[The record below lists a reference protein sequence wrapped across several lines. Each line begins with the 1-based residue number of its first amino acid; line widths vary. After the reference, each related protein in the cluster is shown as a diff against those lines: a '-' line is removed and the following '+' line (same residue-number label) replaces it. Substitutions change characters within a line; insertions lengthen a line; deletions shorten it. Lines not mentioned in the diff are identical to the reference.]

1 MMAPSHRIFALFFL
15 LLGILVLPSAADQTK
30 EKAYVYGTGTDGETR
45 QLAVD
50 RRPALYTGDFGDCLD
65 GGSLFNV
72 TKFDGAYFADNM
84 TIVLHLDA
92 TSNIRNEST
101 MMYISVD
108 AYGENRLSMT
118 FNPCHAMISSLCPLV
133 ATRPVGAYVMIP
145 VAPRDVSGIPD
156 IAYAIPDFEGT
167 LKLRIFSN
175 SSMTEIGCFQA
186 VMRNGNSFSHPEA
199 VSSALGA
206 CTILAIVASFAT
218 AAYGVSVTHMRMHY
232 AHSFSVFIILETF
245 QAIFFSGALSLD
257 WPSVLTAW
265 WSNFAWSAGMIYT
278 TKFVSSIDSFV
289 GYNGNSSQIG
299 GAGPALLNTKGGLI
313 SQIYGKAAEKTAE
326 TIAKRHAY
334 NASNPYDYNWAG
346 DPVSLGLP
354 IPGSWFGFSGTLSMV
369 KIPAADAVLVGLT
382 WIMIAIVLAGV
393 AVVTLKGFLELLAL
407 TKMMKADS
415 LPHFRSNWIG
425 FTVSALQRTFLVSFF
440 AIMTLTMYQ
449 FTLRGS
455 GDATVIAGVAFAV
468 FFIGVSVLIG
478 LGIHARTKSGR
489 FECGTE
495 QLIFH
500 RGKMLGCLP
509 GLTSSWARTLKENE
523 LEVQPIFSIPL
534 FRIRHVDACPDR
546 PTVHEDQAYIKT
558 WGWMTARYRRTRW
571 WFTAFYVPYLFTRA
585 AFIGGGAHNVY
596 AQIYGL
602 LVLDIISF
610 SMMVVI
616 NPFEGA
622 RNTAMGIW
630 ILSICKIF
638 TTGLSIAFLPEFGLN
653 RIIVTAFGI
662 IIIVI
667 QGFTVVALLILVGLG
682 IISTWMSLSRNEERF
697 FDELEWAR
705 VRYFENME
713 RRAPDMPQPKH
724 EKDKNEEPAV
734 PAEPSFE
741 VAQVWRMSKIVD
753 EEEGGMGGVESV
765 KDIRS
770 STSEEWKEE
779 DASIGESE
787 DTLPVLEEIPE
798 IDGTSSVDIPVG
810 PALNTPSHPGSRSVS
825 ACSTR
830 FSTGSA
836 PRNSRA
842 YRNSRTSLNGYL
854 DAKFTDRP
862 ESSVS
867 NRLSSY
873 SANLNRSSSL
883 RPVSSIPSVSYSN
896 RASSTF
902 STKGLSTPSKD
913 TLAKYADQRRYST
926 PQPSV
931 EIWTDKSSAS
941 KRHSVHPC

>member
-1 MMAPSHRIFALFFL
+1 MAPSHRIFTLLFLF
-15 LLGILVLPSAADQTK
+15 LGILVLPSAADQTK
-30 EKAYVYGTGTDGETR
+30 EKAYVLGTGTDGKTR

-50 RRPALYTGDFGDCLD
+50 RRPALYTGDFGDCL
-65 GGSLFNV
+65 GGESLFNV

-101 MMYISVD
+101 MN
-108 AYGENRLSMT
+108 GENRLSMT
-118 FNPCHAMISSLCPLV
+118 FNPCNAMISSLCPLV
-133 ATRPVGAYVMIP
+133 ANKPVGAYIMIP

-186 VMRNGNSFSHPEA
+186 VMRNGNSFAHPDA
-199 VSSALGA
+199 VASALGA
-206 CTILAIVASFAT
+206 TTILAIIASFAT

-278 TKFVSSIDSFV
+278 KKFVNSVDSFV
-289 GYNGNSSQIG
+289 GFQGNSSQVG
-299 GAGPALLNTKGGLI
+299 GAGPAVLDTNGGLI
-313 SQIYGKAAEKTAE
+313 SQIYGKAAEKAAE
-326 TIAKRHAY
+326 TLTKRHAY

-346 DPVSLGLP
+346 DPVQLGLP

-382 WIMIAIVLAGV
+382 WIVIAIVLAGV
-393 AVVTLKGFLELLAL
+393 AVVALKGFLELLAL
-407 TKMMKADS
+407 TKMMNADS
-415 LPHFRSNWIG
+415 LPYFRSHWIG
-425 FTVSALQRTFLVSFF
+425 FTVLALQRTFLVSFF
-440 AIMTLTMYQ
+440 AVMTLTMYQ
-449 FTLRGS
+449 FTYGGS
-455 GDATVIAGVAFAV
+455 GDATVIAGVSFAV
-468 FFIGVSVLIG
+468 FLIGVTVLVA
-478 LGIHARTKSGR
+478 LGIHSRTKSGR

-495 QLIFH
+495 ELIFH

-509 GLTSSWARTLKENE
+509 GLTPTWARTVKKNE
-523 LEVQPIFSIPL
+523 LEVQPVFTISL
-534 FRIRHVDACPDR
+534 FRIRHVDDDLTR
-546 PTVHEDQAYIKT
+546 PTVHEDQAFVKS

-571 WFTAFYVPYLFTRA
+571 WFTAFYVPYLFVRA
-585 AFIGGGAHNVY
+585 AFIGGGAQNVY

-610 SMMVVI
+610 AIMVII

-638 TTGLSIAFLPEFGLN
+638 TTGLSIAFLPEFALN

-682 IISTWMSLSRNEERF
+682 IISTWMSLSRNKERF

-705 VRYFENME
+705 VRFFENME
-713 RRAPDMPQPKH
+713 RRAPDMPQPKKS
-724 EKDKNEEPAV
+724 EKEQEPAGPV
-734 PAEPSFE
+734 EPSFE

-753 EEEGGMGGVESV
+753 EEADMAGFQDQSY
-765 KDIRS
+765 KDIRI
-770 STSEEWKEE
+770 STSDE

-787 DTLPVLEEIPE
+787 DTLPVLEEVPE
-798 IDGTSSVDIPVG
+798 SPIDKNGSTTSLDIPAPPG
-810 PALNTPSHPGSRSVS
+810 AALHAPSSSHPGSRSVS
-825 ACSTR
+825 AASTAR
-830 FSTGSA
+830 YSTNSV
-836 PRNSRA
+836 PRNSRNS
-842 YRNSRTSLNGYL
+842 YRNSRASLHGHHL
-854 DAKFTDRP
+854 DARFTDRP
-862 ESSVS
+862 DSYLSHS
-867 NRLSSY
+867 NNRLSSY
-873 SANLNRSSSL
+873 SGGLNRSSSL
-883 RPVSSIPSVSYSN
+883 RPVSSVPS
-896 RASSTF
+896 RASTF
-902 STKGLSTPSKD
+902 SPATGLSTPSKD
-913 TLAKYADQRRYST
+913 TLAKYAEQRRYST
-926 PQPSV
+926 PQPSA
-931 EIWTDKSSAS
+931 EIWTNKSNAAS

>member
-1 MMAPSHRIFALFFL
+1 MAPSHRIFALLFL

-30 EKAYVYGTGTDGETR
+30 EKAWVYGTGTDGETR

-50 RRPALYTGDFGDCLD
+50 RRPALYTGDFGDCM
-65 GGSLFNV
+65 GGESLFNV

-118 FNPCHAMISSLCPLV
+118 FNPCNAMISSLCPLV
-133 ATRPVGAYVMIP
+133 ASKPVSAYVMIP

-156 IAYAIPDFEGT
+156 IAYVIPDFEGT

-186 VMRNGNSFSHPEA
+186 VMRNGNSFSHPDA
-199 VSSALGA
+199 VASALGA
-206 CTILAIVASFAT
+206 TTILAIIASFAT

-232 AHSFSVFIILETF
+232 AHSFSVFIVLETF

-257 WPSVLTAW
+257 WPSVLPAW

-278 TKFVSSIDSFV
+278 TKLVNSVDSFV
-289 GYNGNSSQIG
+289 GFQGNSSQVG
-299 GAGPALLNTKGGLI
+299 GAGSAVLNTKGGMNLI
-313 SQIYGKAAEKTAE
+313 SQIYGKAAEKTVE
-326 TIAKRHAY
+326 TITKRHAY

-382 WIMIAIVLAGV
+382 WIMIAIILAGV
-393 AVVTLKGFLELLAL
+393 AVVALKGFLELLAL
-407 TKMMKADS
+407 TKVMNADS
-415 LPHFRSNWIG
+415 LPYFRSHWIG
-425 FTVSALQRTFLVSFF
+425 FTVLALQRTFLVSFF
-440 AIMTLTMYQ
+440 AVMILTMFQ
-449 FTLRGS
+449 FTYGGS
-455 GDATVIAGVAFAV
+455 GDATVIAGVTFAV
-468 FFIGVSVLIG
+468 FLIG
-478 LGIHARTKSGR
+478 ATVLVALGIHTRTKSGR

-509 GLTSSWARTLKENE
+509 GLTPTWLRTLKENE
-523 LEVQPIFSIPL
+523 VEVQPVFSIPL
-534 FRIRHVDACPDR
+534 FRIRHVDDDPDR
-546 PTVHEDQAYIKT
+546 PTVHEDQAYVKT

-571 WFTAFYVPYLFTRA
+571 WFTAFYMPYLFARA
-585 AFIGGGAHNVY
+585 AFIGGGAQNVY

-602 LVLDIISF
+602 LVLDIVSF
-610 SMMVVI
+610 AIMVII

-622 RNTAMGIW
+622 RNTAMGVW
-630 ILSICKIF
+630 ILSICKIS
-638 TTGLSIAFLPEFGLN
+638 TTGLSIAFFPEFGLN

-682 IISTWMSLSRNEERF
+682 IISTWMSLSRNKERF

-705 VRYFENME
+705 VRYLENME
-713 RRAPDMPQPKH
+713 RRAPDMPPPKQ
-724 EKDKNEEPAV
+724 EKDKKNQEPAAPV
-734 PAEPSFE
+734 EPSFE

-753 EEEGGMGGVESV
+753 EEEGMGGL
-765 KDIRS
+765 DIRN
-770 STSEEWKEE
+770 STSEEEEE

-798 IDGTSSVDIPVG
+798 NDNDSTSSLDTPAG
-810 PALNTPSHPGSRSVS
+810 PALNAPSHAGSRSVS
-825 ACSTR
+825 GSTAR
-830 FSTGSA
+830 YSTGSV

-842 YRNSRTSLNGYL
+842 YRNSRSSLNHL

-862 ESSVS
+862 DSRVS
-867 NRLSSY
+867 NRLSSH
-873 SANLNRSSSL
+873 SGLNRSSSL
-883 RPVSSIPSVSYSN
+883 RPVSSVPSVAYSN
-896 RASSTF
+896 RASIRGA
-902 STKGLSTPSKD
+902 KEILD
-913 TLAKYADQRRYST
+913 TAAVDGELD
-926 PQPSV
+926 
-931 EIWTDKSSAS
+931 
-941 KRHSVHPC
+941 

>member
-1 MMAPSHRIFALFFL
+1 MAPSRRIFALLFL
-15 LLGILVLPSAADQTK
+15 LLGIVVLPSAADQTK

-50 RRPALYTGDFGDCLD
+50 RRPALYTGDFGDCL
-65 GGSLFNV
+65 GGESLFNV

-101 MMYISVD
+101 MMYVSVD

-118 FNPCHAMISSLCPLV
+118 FNPCNAMISSLCPLV
-133 ATRPVGAYVMIP
+133 ASKPVGAYIMIP

-175 SSMTEIGCFQA
+175 ASMTEIGCFQA

-199 VSSALGA
+199 VASALGA
-206 CTILAIVASFAT
+206 TTILAIIASFAT

-232 AHSFSVFIILETF
+232 AHSFSVFIVLETF

-278 TKFVSSIDSFV
+278 TKFVNSVDSFV
-289 GYNGNSSQIG
+289 GFQGNSSQVG
-299 GAGPALLNTKGGLI
+299 SAGSAVLNTSGGLI
-313 SQIYGKAAEKTAE
+313 SQIYGKAAEKAAE
-326 TIAKRHAY
+326 TLVKRHAY
-334 NASNPYDYNWAG
+334 NSSNPYDYNWAG
-346 DPVSLGLP
+346 DPVQLGLP

-369 KIPAADAVLVGLT
+369 KIPAANAVLVGLT

-393 AVVTLKGFLELLAL
+393 AVVALKGFLELLAL
-407 TKMMKADS
+407 TKMMNAES
-415 LPHFRSNWIG
+415 LPYFRSHWIG
-425 FTVSALQRTFLVSFF
+425 FTVLALQRTFLVSFF
-440 AIMTLTMYQ
+440 AVMTLTMYQ
-449 FTLRGS
+449 FTYGGS
-455 GDATVIAGVAFAV
+455 GDATVIAGVSFAV
-468 FFIGVSVLIG
+468 FLIGVTVLVA
-478 LGIHARTKSGR
+478 LGIHSRTKSGR

-495 QLIFH
+495 ELIFH

-509 GLTSSWARTLKENE
+509 GLTPTWARTAKENE
-523 LEVQPIFSIPL
+523 LEVQPVFTISL
-534 FRIRHVDACPDR
+534 FRIRHVDDDPDR
-546 PTVHEDQAYIKT
+546 PTVHEDQAFVKS

-571 WFTAFYVPYLFTRA
+571 WFTAFYVPYLFARA
-585 AFIGGGAHNVY
+585 AFIGGGAQNVY

-602 LVLDIISF
+602 LVLDIVSF
-610 SMMVVI
+610 AIMVII

-638 TTGLSIAFLPEFGLN
+638 TTGLSIAFLPEFALN
-653 RIIVTAFGI
+653 RIIVTALGI

-667 QGFTVVALLILVGLG
+667 QGFTVVALVILVGLG
-682 IISTWMSLSRNEERF
+682 IISTWMSLSRNKERF

-705 VRYFENME
+705 VRFFGNME
-713 RRAPDMPQPKH
+713 RRAPDMPQAKP
-724 EKDKNEEPAV
+724 EKEQEPAGPV
-734 PAEPSFE
+734 EPSFE

-753 EEEGGMGGVESV
+753 EEADMAGLESY
-765 KDIRS
+765 KDIRI
-770 STSEEWKEE
+770 STSDE

-798 IDGTSSVDIPVG
+798 SPIESTTSLDMPAPPG
-810 PALNTPSHPGSRSVS
+810 PALHAPSSSHPGSRSVS
-825 ACSTR
+825 ACTTAR
-830 FSTGSA
+830 YSTGSV

-842 YRNSRTSLNGYL
+842 YRSSRSSLNGHL

-862 ESSVS
+862 ESCVS
-867 NRLSSY
+867 NNRLSSH
-873 SANLNRSSSL
+873 SGLNRSSSL
-883 RPVSSIPSVSYSN
+883 RPISSVPSG
-896 RASSTF
+896 ASSTF
-902 STKGLSTPSKD
+902 SPATGLSTPSKD
-913 TLAKYADQRRYST
+913 TLAKYAAQRRYST
-926 PQPSV
+926 PQPSA
-931 EIWTDKSSAS
+931 EIWTGKSSAAS